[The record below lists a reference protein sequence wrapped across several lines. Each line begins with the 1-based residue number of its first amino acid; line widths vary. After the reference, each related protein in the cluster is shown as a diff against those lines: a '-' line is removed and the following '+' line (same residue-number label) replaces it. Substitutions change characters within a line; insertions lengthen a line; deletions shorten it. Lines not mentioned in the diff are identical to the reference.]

1 MGCWNM
7 PQLTV
12 TSKDLVLTLSAAEK
26 VAGLHGDLRVPLDD
40 IEAVDVVADTFTA
53 VRGLRA
59 PGLELPG
66 RTRIGTWRRP
76 GGRAFVVARRGRQGL
91 RVTLHRHRLTELVLA
106 VPAAG
111 ELREQILAAL
121 ERRRGVAERDVVI
134 TSAGYAL
141 AGTHA
146 APRGRET
153 VATALIL
160 PGSGEVDRNSDHV
173 RLRLGV
179 SVDLAHALA
188 AHGVSS
194 LRYDKRGVGRSDG
207 SFLATGLTENIADAR
222 AALRWLRSQEAGAE
236 HPVFVIGHSEG
247 GMIAQAVAAGD
258 EALAGVVLLAAPG
271 VPGLELMRWQ
281 GRQVAD
287 ALPPAARAITRLF
300 GIDLTAVQGKA
311 VARIQATEA
320 DVLRMNGR
328 KVNARWQRELLAFD
342 PVPYLARITA
352 PVLAITG
359 DKDLQVNAEDLQ
371 VIRDTAAGP
380 VEVHRAQDLTHLLRR
395 DGGPPALAAYDRL
408 ARQPTDA
415 TVLERV
421 AAWIVARTVAR
432 AQRRP

>member
-1 MGCWNM
+1 M

-12 TSKDLVLTLSAAEK
+12 TAKDLVLTLSAAEK
-26 VAGLHGDLRVPLDD
+26 IAGLHGDLRVPLDD
-40 IEAVDVVADTFTA
+40 VEAVDVVADTFTA

-66 RTRIGTWRRP
+66 HTRIGTWRRP
-76 GGRAFVVARRGRQGL
+76 GGRAFVVARRGRPGL
-91 RVTLHRHRLTELVLA
+91 RITLRGHRLTELVLA

-111 ELREQILAAL
+111 ELREQILAAR
-121 ERRRGVAERDVVI
+121 ECRRRVAEHDVVI

-141 AGTHA
+141 AGTQV
-146 APRGRET
+146 APRGREP

-160 PGSGEVDRNSDHV
+160 PGSGEVDRDSDHV

-194 LRYDKRGVGRSDG
+194 LRYDKRGVGRSEG

-222 AALRWLRSQEAGAE
+222 AALRWLQARETGAE

-258 EALAGVVLLAAPG
+258 QSLAGVVLLAAPG

-287 ALPPAARAITRLF
+287 ALPPAARAITRWF
-300 GIDLTAVQGKA
+300 RIDLTAVQRKA
-311 VARIQATEA
+311 VDRIQATEA

-328 KVNARWQRELLAFD
+328 QVNARWQRELLAFD

-371 VIRDTAAGP
+371 IIQDTVAGP
-380 VEVHRAQDLTHLLRR
+380 VEVHREQDLTHLLRR
-395 DGGPPALAAYDRL
+395 DEGPPNLAAYDRL

-415 TVLERV
+415 AVLERV
-421 AAWIVARTVAR
+421 TAWITAR
-432 AQRRP
+432 ATGTAQHRS